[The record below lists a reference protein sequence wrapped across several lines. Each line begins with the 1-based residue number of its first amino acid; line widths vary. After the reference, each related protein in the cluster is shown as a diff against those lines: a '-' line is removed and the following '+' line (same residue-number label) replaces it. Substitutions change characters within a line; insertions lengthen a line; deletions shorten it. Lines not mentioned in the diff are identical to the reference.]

1 MLINLI
7 NILPLFTIVLFRT
20 ASMLFFSPIY
30 NQISLPIMVK
40 IGLAVVIAIVIFPI
54 VGSETFMVPDS
65 LIDFVLIIFKEVAIG
80 FVIGYGA
87 TLMFGAFIVAGD
99 LISGEV
105 GLQMAE
111 MSDPLFGGQVN
122 QISQLMQMF
131 GLLLLFAINGHH
143 WIINSLALSYKTVP
157 ITEFFWTGATM
168 GKILQLFQGLFVSAI
183 KLAAPLM
190 IILSLI
196 VVVTGIISRATP
208 EIGILMVVF
217 PLKILVGFL
226 ILAVT
231 FPFMVRTME
240 YLLNVLRKDLLSL
253 VGGM

>member
-1 MLINLI
+1 MLIDLI

-30 NQISLPIMVK
+30 NQISMPVMVK
-40 IGLAVVIAIVIFPI
+40 IGLAVVISIVIYPT
-54 VGSETFMVPDS
+54 VDRASFMTPDS
-65 LIDFVLIIFKEVAIG
+65 LIAFILIIFKEVAIG

-87 TLMFGAFIVAGD
+87 TLMFGAFVVAGD
-99 LISGEV
+99 LISGEI

-122 QISQLMQMF
+122 QISQLIQMLGF
-131 GLLLLFAINGHH
+131 LLLLAINGHH
-143 WIINSLALSYKTVP
+143 WVINALALSYKSVP
-157 ITEFFWTGATM
+157 ITEFFWSGATM
-168 GKILQLFQGLFVSAI
+168 SKVLILFQGLFVSAI

-231 FPFMVRTME
+231 FPFLVRTME
-240 YLLNVLRKDLLSL
+240 HLLNALRKDLFSL